1 MSAIQIILI
10 SAFLFTAL
18 YYFVRLRN
26 RIADVLLLFVLVT
39 SAVLFILFPGWT
51 NLIAQKLGVGRGAD
65 LLFYLCIVLF
75 CFVILK
81 LYSRMRRLE
90 QQITEIIRKETIEEA
105 EVKD

>member
-10 SAFLFTAL
+10 TAFLFTAM

-26 RIADVLLLFVLVT
+26 RIADVILLFVLA
-39 SAVLFILFPGWT
+39 SGAVLLIIFPGWT

-65 LLFYLCIVLF
+65 LIFYLCIVLF

-81 LYSRMRRLE
+81 LYSRMRTLE
-90 QQITEIIRKETIEEA
+90 QQITDIIRKQAIDEA
-105 EVKD
+105 KKN